1 MLVLFFVVFI
11 DTVGFGIILP
21 LQPFFAKQLGASD
34 AVVTLVA
41 SAFTGAQLLFAPFW
55 GALSDR
61 IGRRPVMLITIAG
74 TALGYAW
81 LAFADSL
88 LMLFLAR
95 AFGGMMAA
103 NIGVAHAYV
112 ADITSFD
119 TRARNMGRVGAA
131 AGLGFVA
138 GPAIGGLLAG
148 ADPANPAVHIPFL
161 TAAAASA
168 VAFIL
173 ALFVLVESRPERAE
187 NATSE
192 PLGIWRGAFGSGG
205 TAVGRQLVL
214 LLAIM
219 FMTPFVFT
227 AVETTLALW
236 SASTLGWGATQNGVL
251 YTYMGA
257 VAIVVQGL
265 CIGPMVGRLG
275 ERRTV
280 LVGALIAAV
289 GAFSLPF
296 STGYV
301 SLMWGLGLIVFGVSA
316 AGPSLNSLVSAHAR
330 PENRGRL
337 MGMAQRSA
345 GLGRFVGPAW
355 GGASFEFLG
364 RDWPAFAGAVV
375 MVAMVLLAL
384 RIARPPAERP

>member
-21 LQPFFAKQLGASD
+21 LQPFLAKQLGASD
-34 AVVTLVA
+34 SVVTLVA
-41 SAFTGAQLLFAPFW
+41 SAFTGAQLLFAPLW

-61 IGRRPVMLITIAG
+61 IGRRPVILVTVAG

-81 LAFADSL
+81 VAFADSL
-88 LMLFLAR
+88 WMLFLAR
-95 AFGGMMAA
+95 AFGGAMAA

-112 ADITSFD
+112 ADITTPD
-119 TRARNMGRVGAA
+119 ARARSMGRVGAA

-148 ADPANPAVHIPFL
+148 SDPANIAVHIPFL

-168 VAFIL
+168 IAFFL
-173 ALFVLVESRPERAE
+173 ALGVLTESRPAPT
-187 NATSE
+187 TSAPPR
-192 PLGIWRGAFGSGG
+192 PLGILSGAFGAAG
-205 TAVGRQLVL
+205 TSVGRQLVL
-214 LLAIM
+214 LMAIM

-227 AVETTLALW
+227 AVETTLVLW
-236 SASTLGWGATQNGVL
+236 TAQTLGWGATQNGVL

-265 CIGPMVGRLG
+265 CVGPMVGRLG

-280 LVGALIAAV
+280 LAGALIAAV
-289 GAFSLPF
+289 GAVSLPF
-296 STGYV
+296 STGYA

-316 AGPSLNSLVSAHAR
+316 AGPSLNSLVSAHAG
-330 PENRGRL
+330 PDNRGRL
-337 MGMAQRSA
+337 MGTAQRSA

-364 RDWPAFAGAVV
+364 RDWPAFTGAAV
-375 MVAMVLLAL
+375 MVAMFLLAR
-384 RIARPPAERP
+384 RIARSQGV

>member
-1 MLVLFFVVFI
+1 MYVLFFVVFV

-34 AVVTLVA
+34 SVVTLVA
-41 SAFTGAQLLFAPFW
+41 SAFTGAQLLFAPVW

-61 IGRRPVMLITIAG
+61 IGRRPVILVTVAG

-81 LAFADSL
+81 LAFADTL
-88 LMLFLAR
+88 WMLFLAR

-112 ADITSFD
+112 ADITPQA
-119 TRARNMGRVGAA
+119 TRARSMGRVGAA

-161 TAAAASA
+161 TAAGASGI
-168 VAFIL
+168 AFFL
-173 ALFVLVESRPERAE
+173 ALFVLVESRPAREAAS
-187 NATSE
+187 ATNS
-192 PLGIWRGAFGSGG
+192 LDILRGAFGASA
-205 TAVGRQLVL
+205 TIAGRQLML
-214 LLAIM
+214 LLVIM

-236 SASTLGWGATQNGVL
+236 SSANLGWGATQNGVL

-265 CIGPMVGRLG
+265 CIGPLVGRLG

-280 LVGALIAAV
+280 LAAAMAAAV
-289 GAFSLPF
+289 GAVSLPF
-296 STGYV
+296 ATGYV
-301 SLMWGLGLIVFGVSA
+301 SLMWGLGLIVFGISA
-316 AGPSLNSLVSAHAR
+316 AGPSLNSLVSAHAS
-330 PENRGRL
+330 PDNRGRL
-337 MGMAQRSA
+337 MGTAQRSA

-364 RDWPAFAGAVV
+364 RDWPAFAGAAV
-375 MVAMVLLAL
+375 MLAMFLLAL
-384 RIARPPAERP
+384 RIRRQPPESP